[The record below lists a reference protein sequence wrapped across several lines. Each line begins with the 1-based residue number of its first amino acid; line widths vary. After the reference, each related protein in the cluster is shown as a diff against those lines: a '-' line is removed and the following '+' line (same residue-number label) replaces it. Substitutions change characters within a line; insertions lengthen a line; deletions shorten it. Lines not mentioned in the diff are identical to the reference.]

1 MACITTPTDLCS
13 RCEWIVEANGED
25 IPWTSFAIVD
35 SDDNAYYGVKERM
48 RVNELTVDIVKDNLQ
63 PVPDEEIY
71 PGFPMTG
78 LTAAPD
84 DYSGRYV
91 KRTAWADYEEVKGT
105 TFLARLMLQEA
116 HTMEFLSQRPHPN
129 IVNYYGCQIKRD
141 RITGLVLETFSL
153 EHDLGFA
160 AQRPELFKGLVD
172 KNRIMSGLRAAV
184 DHLHAIGLAHNDINP
199 ANIMLGEEGEPKL
212 IDFGS
217 CQPIGHHLMSCG
229 TPGWYKDM
237 FHLSDAAHDDYSLE
251 LLGPWLEKMFA
262 EEK

>member
-1 MACITTPTDLCS
+1 MIEITTPTDLCS
-13 RCEWIVEANGED
+13 RCEWIVESNGEE

-48 RVNELTVDIVKDNLQ
+48 RVNELTVEIVKDSLQ

-71 PGFPMTG
+71 PGFPVTG

-91 KRTAWADYEEVKGT
+91 KRTAWADYEDVKGT
-105 TFLARLMLQEA
+105 TFLARLLLQEA
-116 HTMEFLSQRPHPN
+116 HTMEFLAQRPHPN
-129 IVNYYGCQIKRD
+129 I
-141 RITGLVLETFSL
+141 
-153 EHDLGFA
+153 HDLGFA

-172 KNRIMSGLRAAV
+172 KNRIMYGLRAAV
-184 DHLHAIGLAHNDINP
+184 DHLHSIGWAHNDINP

-217 CQPIGHHLMSCG
+217 CQPVGHHLMSCG
-229 TPGWYKDM
+229 TPGWHKDA
-237 FHLSDAAHDDYSLE
+237 FHLSNTAHDDYGLE
-251 LLGPWLEKMFA
+251 LLGPWLEKLFA